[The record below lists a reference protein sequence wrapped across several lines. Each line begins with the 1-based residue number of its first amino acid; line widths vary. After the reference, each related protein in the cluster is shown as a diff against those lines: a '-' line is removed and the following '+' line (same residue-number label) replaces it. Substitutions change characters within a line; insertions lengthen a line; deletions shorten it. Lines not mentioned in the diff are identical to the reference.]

1 MKQTRFIPIED
12 CGLQIRETE
21 FGQGKSRTVVGRPV
35 MFGVRSVNLTPW
47 SDTRV
52 VYEILEPNCITQ
64 ELINRSNVVYN
75 NNHSNDISDMIGRCV
90 NGKGTLSL
98 VLRENYMESSCDYP
112 NTTVANDTLE
122 HIRLGN
128 VYGMSFA
135 FDDRNANGE
144 ENVTY
149 ERTNETVD
157 GKEVWLRHVW
167 LITKLF
173 DVANVTH
180 PAYEQTSVA
189 TREMSEAIDKAIE
202 EQLKREAAHQ
212 ETDEEREAREKAE
225 REAAEREA
233 NGGETNAEKA
243 EREAREQAERE
254 ANGGETNAEKEARR
268 IAEEE
273 TRMKAEAL
281 AREEAARKEKQLQ
294 EERKQREILSRKRKL
309 GFSRNSVQQ
318 DYCNKELAREDWNK
332 DYVDYLQS
340 QFINVNDVAGFTEEE
355 LTAPIMNREE
365 FEQQQAVELY
375 REKATR
381 AGELWDMALNQLSG
395 SAHKWKW
402 DYMDYLEGI
411 KYRDTADVT
420 LEEAREEILSYEEF
434 AELNVAEEEI
444 QVQASEMVAISVDTT
459 DEVQVIVVS

>member
-202 EQLKREAAHQ
+202 EQLKREATPATDDKGNTPADTPENNGGGTPQ
-212 ETDEEREAREKAE
+212 DETADEIAKKAA
-225 REAAEREA
+225 EAAAAEEA
-233 NGGETNAEKA
+233 KK
-243 EREAREQAERE
+243 
-254 ANGGETNAEKEARR
+254 KEA
-268 IAEEE
+268 
-273 TRMKAEAL
+273 
-281 AREEAARKEKQLQ
+281 EEAAK
-294 EERKQREILSRKRKL
+294 REAEAKAK
-309 GFSRNSVQQ
+309 
-318 DYCNKELAREDWNK
+318 
-332 DYVDYLQS
+332 
-340 QFINVNDVAGFTEEE
+340 EEE
-355 LTAPIMNREE
+355 EQRQLEE
-365 FEQQQAVELY
+365 QEQRFREQQAMRLRHRAQRMRTEQEL
-375 REKATR
+375 ES
-381 AGELWDMALNQLSG
+381 L
-395 SAHKWKW
+395 
-402 DYMDYLEGI
+402 I
-411 KYRDTADVT
+411 
-420 LEEAREEILSYEEF
+420 F
-434 AELNVAEEEI
+434 
-444 QVQASEMVAISVDTT
+444 
-459 DEVQVIVVS
+459 

>member
-202 EQLKREAAHQ
+202 EQIKRECGGKDEDKRDDVGTDDKGNTPADTEENKGGGAPTDETTDEIAKKAAEAAAEEEAKKKAEEEEAAKREAEAKAK
-212 ETDEEREAREKAE
+212 EEQEARELE
-225 REAAEREA
+225 EQEQRF
-233 NGGETNAEKA
+233 
-243 EREAREQAERE
+243 REQQAMRLRHRAMRLRTE
-254 ANGGETNAEKEARR
+254 
-268 IAEEE
+268 
-273 TRMKAEAL
+273 
-281 AREEAARKEKQLQ
+281 Q
-294 EERKQREILSRKRKL
+294 E
-309 GFSRNSVQQ
+309 
-318 DYCNKELAREDWNK
+318 
-332 DYVDYLQS
+332 
-340 QFINVNDVAGFTEEE
+340 
-355 LTAPIMNREE
+355 
-365 FEQQQAVELY
+365 
-375 REKATR
+375 
-381 AGELWDMALNQLSG
+381 
-395 SAHKWKW
+395 
-402 DYMDYLEGI
+402 LES
-411 KYRDTADVT
+411 
-420 LEEAREEILSYEEF
+420 LSY
-434 AELNVAEEEI
+434 
-444 QVQASEMVAISVDTT
+444 
-459 DEVQVIVVS
+459 

>member
-189 TREMSEAIDKAIE
+189 TREQSEAIDNAIE
-202 EQLKREAAHQ
+202 EQIKRECGDDDEAKKKAEEEAAKRAAEEEAAKREAEAKAK
-212 ETDEEREAREKAE
+212 EEQEARELE
-225 REAAEREA
+225 EQEQRF
-233 NGGETNAEKA
+233 
-243 EREAREQAERE
+243 REQQAMRLR
-254 ANGGETNAEKEARR
+254 AQHRR
-268 IAEEE
+268 
-273 TRMKAEAL
+273 
-281 AREEAARKEKQLQ
+281 
-294 EERKQREILSRKRKL
+294 REI
-309 GFSRNSVQQ
+309 
-318 DYCNKELAREDWNK
+318 D
-332 DYVDYLQS
+332 
-340 QFINVNDVAGFTEEE
+340 
-355 LTAPIMNREE
+355 
-365 FEQQQAVELY
+365 
-375 REKATR
+375 
-381 AGELWDMALNQLSG
+381 
-395 SAHKWKW
+395 
-402 DYMDYLEGI
+402 LES
-411 KYRDTADVT
+411 
-420 LEEAREEILSYEEF
+420 LEY
-434 AELNVAEEEI
+434 
-444 QVQASEMVAISVDTT
+444 
-459 DEVQVIVVS
+459 

>member
-1 MKQTRFIPIED
+1 MYNENMKQTRFIPIED

-202 EQLKREAAHQ
+202 EQIQRECGGKDDDKRDCGKDDTKRDDDPDDKDDIKDDDPDDKDDKDDADDEAKRAAEEEAKKKAEEEEAAKREAEAKAK
-212 ETDEEREAREKAE
+212 EEQEARELE
-225 REAAEREA
+225 EQEQRF
-233 NGGETNAEKA
+233 
-243 EREAREQAERE
+243 REQQAMRLRHRAMRLRTE
-254 ANGGETNAEKEARR
+254 
-268 IAEEE
+268 
-273 TRMKAEAL
+273 
-281 AREEAARKEKQLQ
+281 Q
-294 EERKQREILSRKRKL
+294 E
-309 GFSRNSVQQ
+309 
-318 DYCNKELAREDWNK
+318 
-332 DYVDYLQS
+332 
-340 QFINVNDVAGFTEEE
+340 
-355 LTAPIMNREE
+355 
-365 FEQQQAVELY
+365 
-375 REKATR
+375 
-381 AGELWDMALNQLSG
+381 
-395 SAHKWKW
+395 
-402 DYMDYLEGI
+402 LES
-411 KYRDTADVT
+411 
-420 LEEAREEILSYEEF
+420 LSY
-434 AELNVAEEEI
+434 
-444 QVQASEMVAISVDTT
+444 
-459 DEVQVIVVS
+459 